1 MPVLGELP
9 CRLPGIAVTH
19 GQALWVLSELGFQEG
34 AAEGTF
40 REYIKSLRKA
50 GIPFATG
57 EIGLKRRGLAI
68 YSYDHL
74 MELALALSLRV
85 YHVVPDAL
93 LARIVRHR
101 EVLRRQYRYAY
112 AHRGSGRG
120 APAEFRVKGHRPI
133 ETRGIFLD
141 LHISFF
147 GGKLV
152 SFEPPTSLSA
162 PEALAI
168 FVARDVGSRSLL
180 PINVSLLAEGVVRAA
195 LHAPLIRCGPRRS
208 NL

>member
-1 MPVLGELP
+1 LIALKSSRELSTVHPGKEVCMPVLGELP

-101 EVLRRQYRYAY
+101 EMLRRQYRYAY
-112 AHRGSGRG
+112 ARRGSGRG
-120 APAEFRVKGHRPI
+120 APAEFRVKGHRGPCCPSNRAQVNSDR
-133 ETRGIFLD
+133 E
-141 LHISFF
+141 
-147 GGKLV
+147 
-152 SFEPPTSLSA
+152 EN
-162 PEALAI
+162 
-168 FVARDVGSRSLL
+168 RDWR
-180 PINVSLLAEGVVRAA
+180 
-195 LHAPLIRCGPRRS
+195 
-208 NL
+208 